1 MKGRLFKITVVS
13 AVFALA
19 AAACGGGGGSTS
31 QSNSPSGA
39 TGQTLEKG
47 GTLRIGIDAD
57 VFTGYDPQKE
67 YYQVSF
73 AFFRCCLLRTLLTY
87 NGQDAAHQGT
97 QLFPDLATAAPT
109 VSSDQLTWTFD
120 MKQGLHY
127 APPMQ
132 DVEITSQDIV
142 RALEREATPTVAAGY
157 SFYYSVIQGFDDF
170 SAGKATTISG
180 LSTPDSHTLKITVTQ
195 PTGYLPF
202 MFSMPATAPIPPN
215 PDNPKALLGVADGH
229 DDDYGHFTVATGPY
243 MWQGSDALDFS
254 VPAKDQKEVA
264 GYQPNKLWEFVRNPS
279 WDPSTDDYRKA
290 YVDAIEVQ
298 VSPGA
303 DNIVLDKKVQNDELD
318 TVFQNGVSPTIY
330 RTFSSDPTLKDRVFT
345 NPSPGNYYVSMNLGI
360 PPFDD
365 IHVRKAVQYAIDRAG
380 IVRLSGG
387 VVSGTVASHFVP
399 DALLTTSD
407 GTSLLADYHPYPS
420 TGDEGADAADGLAS
434 AQAEMKQSTKYDTNG
449 DGKCDASACDNIV
462 TLNATGATAQAV
474 GALVTQNLAA
484 IGINIDVKALAN
496 PYDKLVDPSTD
507 IPMQISGGWIQDWPD
522 AFTFFFFPIYGPN
535 ILDNGNSNFTL
546 IGATPEQ
553 MTKYGLPVTD
563 VPSMDPQIKACLP
576 LSGDDAIKCWA
587 DADKYLM
594 ENIASIVPY
603 TVSNVTNVV
612 SSRVL
617 NFTYAA
623 GMDAQMAYDQVA
635 LQPGSD

>member
-1 MKGRLFKITVVS
+1 MKGRLLKVTVVS
-13 AVFALA
+13 AVFAFVA
-19 AAACGGGGGSTS
+19 VACSGGGDSTS
-31 QSNSPSGA
+31 QSNSPSAG
-39 TGQTLEKG
+39 GQALQNG
-47 GTLRIGIDAD
+47 GTLRIGINAD

-73 AFFRCCLLRTLLTY
+73 AFFRCCLSRTLLSY
-87 NGQDAAHQGT
+87 NGLDAAHKGT
-97 QLFPDLATAAPT
+97 QLFPDLATAMPT
-109 VSSDQLTWTFD
+109 VSADQLTWTFT
-120 MKQGLHY
+120 MKQGLKY

-132 DVEITSQDIV
+132 NVEITSQDIV
-142 RALEREATPTVAAGY
+142 RALEREATPAVAAGY
-157 SFYYSVIQGFDDF
+157 SFYYSVIKGFDDF
-170 SAGKATTISG
+170 SSGKAKTISG
-180 LSTPDSHTLKITVTQ
+180 LATPDKYTLAITLTQ

-229 DDDYGHFTVATGPY
+229 DDDYGHFMVASGPY
-243 MWQGSDALDFS
+243 MWKGSEALDFS
-254 VPAKDQKEVA
+254 LPVKDQKQVA

-279 WDPSTDDYRKA
+279 WDPSTDDIRKA

-318 TVFQNGVSPTIY
+318 TVFQNGVSPTVY
-330 RTFSSDPTLKDRVFT
+330 RTWTSDPTLKDRIFT

-365 IHVRKAVQYAIDRAG
+365 INVRKAVQYAIDRAG

-387 VVSGTVASHFVP
+387 TVAGTVASHFVP
-399 DALLTTSD
+399 DTLLTTSD
-407 GTSLLADYHPYPS
+407 GTSLLANYHPYPS
-420 TGDEGADAADGLAS
+420 TNEQGADSPDGLAS
-434 AQAEMKQSTKYDTNG
+434 AQAEMKKSKYDTNQ
-449 DGKCDASACDNIV
+449 DGKCDASVCNNII
-462 TLNATGATAQAV
+462 TLNATGATAQAI

-484 IGINIDVKALAN
+484 IGINISVKALAN
-496 PYDKLVDPSTD
+496 PYAKLVDPSTD
-507 IPMQISGGWIQDWPD
+507 IPMQISGGWLQDWPD
-522 AFTFFFFPIYGPN
+522 GFTFFFFPIYGPN

-553 MTKYGLPVTD
+553 LKRYGLPVTN

-576 LSGDDAIKCWA
+576 LTGDDAINCWA
-587 DADKYLM
+587 NADKYLM

-603 TVSNVTNVV
+603 IVSNVTNVV

-617 NFTYAA
+617 NYTYGA
-623 GMDAQMAYDQVA
+623 GFDSQMAYDQVA
-635 LQPGSD
+635 LQPGSS